1 MFISAFILSRFLIF
15 LIEVFYTCK
24 LLGSGVKLNGCFL
37 SKVLHC
43 SKNSHLSDDLE
54 LEPRTSA
61 LNQKRPSP
69 ITRTRIVK
77 FCLVLIPIHQILVS
91 GLHWA

>member
-1 MFISAFILSRFLIF
+1 MFIFAFILSRFLIF

-69 ITRTRIVK
+69 VTGPVLFSFAK
-77 FCLVLIPIHQILVS
+77 F
-91 GLHWA
+91 